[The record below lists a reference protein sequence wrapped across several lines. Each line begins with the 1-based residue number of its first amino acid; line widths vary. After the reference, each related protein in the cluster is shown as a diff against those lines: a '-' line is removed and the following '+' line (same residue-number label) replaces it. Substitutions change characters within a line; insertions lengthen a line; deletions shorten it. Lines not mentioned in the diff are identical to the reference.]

1 MGNDLAMSPKREEQD
16 QLGITS
22 GAGMAEDGEASTR
35 VVTVQEALASLLN
48 TDVAVE
54 PFHELA
60 SPNSSKLVVT
70 PVPGIPDSN
79 SGIGGIK
86 RLLFIESEL

>member
-1 MGNDLAMSPKREEQD
+1 
-16 QLGITS
+16 
-22 GAGMAEDGEASTR
+22 MAEDEEDHAR
-35 VVTVQEALASLLN
+35 VVTVQGALAILLN
-48 TDVAVE
+48 SNAAAE